1 MLVRVALVIEK
12 YPFPVMGF
20 KSDSSFRIILV
31 IILSGPSVESFSCS
45 GVTRPVTLLCPVS
58 STKVK
63 AVMFSIKPEHT
74 MRFPTEQT
82 AFINKAS
89 LDPRGFDIDMNNE
102 NMSSSWVTPKTKQ
115 KNDPNPDSMPL

>member
-12 YPFPVMGF
+12 YPLPVMGF
-20 KSDSSFRIILV
+20 RSDNSFKIILV
-31 IILSGPSVESFSCS
+31 IILSGSSVKSFSCS
-45 GVTRPVTLLCPVS
+45 GVIRPLTLLCPVS

-63 AVMFSIKPEHT
+63 AAMFSIKPEHT
-74 MRFPTEQT
+74 MRFPTEQI

-89 LDPRGFDIDMNNE
+89 LDPRGFDIDINNE
-102 NMSSSWVTPKTKQ
+102 NMSNSWVTPKIKQ